1 MVKQSKK
8 CNVCFEFKPSSEV
21 SYCLN
26 CLESGNTCYVCEENW
41 VKNGN
46 SEKTCIICKKDTKQ
60 NINKKI
66 IKKREEENEINEENE
81 IRRIDWIEIKF
92 KCLLICLLSLMCYL
106 IYLMCNYIIY
116 YEYDNG
122 KNNIEYNITNTTN
135 ITNTIV
141 LIYEKNPLKILK

>member
-21 SYCLN
+21 SYCLI
-26 CLESGNTCYVCEENW
+26 CLESGNTCYECEENW

-66 IKKREEENEINEENE
+66 IKKREEENERNQENE
-81 IRRIDWIEIKF
+81 LIPIDWINIKL
-92 KCLLICLLSLMCYL
+92 KCIIIILFSLMCYL
-106 IYLMCNYIIY
+106 IYLMTNYIIY
-116 YEYDNG
+116 YKYDNG
-122 KNNIEYNITNTTN
+122 KNNIEYNITN
-135 ITNTIV
+135 ITIV
-141 LIYEKNPLKILK
+141 T

>member
-66 IKKREEENEINEENE
+66 IKKREEENERNQENE
-81 IRRIDWIEIKF
+81 LIPIDWINIKL
-92 KCLLICLLSLMCYL
+92 KCIIIILFSLMCYL
-106 IYLMCNYIIY
+106 IYLMTNYIIY
-116 YEYDNG
+116 YKYDNG
-122 KNNIEYNITNTTN
+122 KNNIEYNITN
-135 ITNTIV
+135 ITIV
-141 LIYEKNPLKILK
+141 T